1 MAERRISEMHFHGI
15 TMEEFCVFLSGGGGR
30 PPIHD
35 ETGLS
40 GHYDFKLRARDRSD
54 ELDNGVTP
62 WLLESLGLK
71 LKPGK
76 YQGFSI
82 VIDHIEKP
90 SAN

>member
-1 MAERRISEMHFHGI
+1 
-15 TMEEFCVFLSGGGGR
+15 MEEFCVFLSKR
-30 PPIHD
+30 VPIHD

-40 GHYDFKLRARDRSD
+40 GRYDFKLRAGDRSD
-54 ELDNGVTP
+54 EFDNRVTP
-62 WLLESLGLK
+62 WLVESLGLK